1 MVSDSVAQT
10 IKKVR
15 TIATLQQVFGW
26 ILALFNGLVAFM
38 GLVQIKSFKDFGFT
52 FLFAVIAAAGVFLI
66 LKGRKKSYLIRLFY
80 DYSARLS
87 ADPQKSIDL
96 LAASTGVPVNEAVQN
111 IKDMIHYGFMTNCF
125 IDSQRNVLVTTHPT
139 GTQSHSQ
146 QQVSGGHS
154 TQPPIKYVMVKC
166 KGCGATNKIA
176 AGTVGECEYCGSK
189 ISE

>member
-1 MVSDSVAQT
+1 MVSDSVAQA

-80 DYSARLS
+80 DYSAS
-87 ADPQKSIDL
+87 
-96 LAASTGVPVNEAVQN
+96 
-111 IKDMIHYGFMTNCF
+111 F